1 MASPTTIKRSGGPP
15 QVTVKGAN
23 LIIYDCKFSLWKPEG
38 QTWPETGKRK
48 KRIHEVTFD
57 IDHEPTD
64 TFSLGPAAALEDLTL
79 TWDID
84 MIVPGG
90 GGPLQYTVSVEIEQD
105 GETVMD
111 PRWSESDQI
120 TDVKATGQF
129 TKLQVEP

>member
-1 MASPTTIKRSGGPP
+1 MNVLPTKSTRSKQMASPTNIKRGGGEP

-23 LIIYDCKFSLWKPEG
+23 LIIYDCKFNLWKPEG

-64 TFSLGPAAALEDLTL
+64 TFSLGPVAALEDLTL

-90 GGPLQYTVSVEIEQD
+90 G
-105 GETVMD
+105 
-111 PRWSESDQI
+111 
-120 TDVKATGQF
+120 
-129 TKLQVEP
+129 